1 MARRRTTTCGERRR
15 RTCGG
20 HMLGLDDT
28 DDRSRYVGSKH
39 GVSAM
44 PSVRF
49 ANLLIILSGCYLSMR
64 LQELVRRRE
73 RS

>member
-1 MARRRTTTCGERRR
+1 
-15 RTCGG
+15 
-20 HMLGLDDT
+20 MLGLDDT

-64 LQELVRRRE
+64 LQELVWRRE

>member
-1 MARRRTTTCGERRR
+1 
-15 RTCGG
+15 
-20 HMLGLDDT
+20 
-28 DDRSRYVGSKH
+28 
-39 GVSAM
+39 M
-44 PSVRF
+44 PSVSF

>member
-1 MARRRTTTCGERRR
+1 
-15 RTCGG
+15 
-20 HMLGLDDT
+20 
-28 DDRSRYVGSKH
+28 
-39 GVSAM
+39 M
-44 PSVRF
+44 PSVRL

>member
-1 MARRRTTTCGERRR
+1 MMPIVDSASASETLYRN
-15 RTCGG
+15 
-20 HMLGLDDT
+20 
-28 DDRSRYVGSKH
+28 Y

-44 PSVRF
+44 RSVRL

-64 LQELVRRRE
+64 LRELARKPD